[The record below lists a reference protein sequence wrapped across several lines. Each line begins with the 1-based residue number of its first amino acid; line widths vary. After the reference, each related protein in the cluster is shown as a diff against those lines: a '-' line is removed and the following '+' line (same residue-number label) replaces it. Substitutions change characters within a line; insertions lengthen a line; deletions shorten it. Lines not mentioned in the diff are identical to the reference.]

1 MHGNFLGCHARLI
14 QPAGEPHPFGSPVG
28 RRSQVHRDAFNGAP
42 QQQRPLL
49 ASRASPKR
57 PTDQSISSINAV
69 TPLVDR
75 TERNQTRFHLGKR
88 NCVHALAHKGRGS
101 FAFDAPSKQNS
112 RRSEVSSKSPPRRK
126 IRCPSGGFFRSTAR
140 ENARCSTAR
149 RCRNSVPGNC
159 AASLQLAPD
168 RRRISPTVL
177 DSAPAAASASGRR

>member
-88 NCVHALAHKGRGS
+88 NCVHALARWERFGVRGYGLSLGLSPSPESLRDSTSPDGRGTAELVA
-101 FAFDAPSKQNS
+101 AFK
-112 RRSEVSSKSPPRRK
+112 SKSNLRMQ
-126 IRCPSGGFFRSTAR
+126 S
-140 ENARCSTAR
+140 
-149 RCRNSVPGNC
+149 
-159 AASLQLAPD
+159 AAE
-168 RRRISPTVL
+168 I
-177 DSAPAAASASGRR
+177 